1 MQRIIVAKSLTMFF
15 YMFSCTILF
24 IVNLAALNA
33 INLLSN
39 YACLSIFMFLQILM
53 TEKDKAK
60 LASNNEK
67 RKAAEQEM
75 EPLKDLKKVS

>member
-1 MQRIIVAKSLTMFF
+1 
-15 YMFSCTILF
+15 
-24 IVNLAALNA
+24 
-33 INLLSN
+33 
-39 YACLSIFMFLQILM
+39 M

-75 EPLKDLKKVS
+75 EPLKDLKKVSWLWYAENFE